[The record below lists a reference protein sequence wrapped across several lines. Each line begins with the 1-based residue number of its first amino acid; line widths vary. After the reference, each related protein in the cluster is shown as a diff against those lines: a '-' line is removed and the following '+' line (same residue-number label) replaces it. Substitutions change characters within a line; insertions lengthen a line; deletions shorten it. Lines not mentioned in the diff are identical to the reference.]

1 MIQISAELLA
11 LTSEPAL
18 LVRGGRLLFAN
29 DAACALLGSDCLD
42 KSFSALFGEE
52 IAGMQAP
59 AFVGE
64 AEVAGRQFLLRIR
77 ALEGA
82 RAVFLSPCETMGE
95 LISDSFLYT
104 LRSELMQLSVGT
116 QRLRASV
123 TAEDAQGLA
132 ALRVM
137 LQSLYRLN
145 RSLQN
150 LSVIRGA
157 EQGTIFFRPQPLEL
171 CSLLSDLLDSVRLNV
186 HSPEISFCTPESL
199 PVRGDPDLLEQL
211 VLNLL
216 SNCLRHAEGCT
227 RIRVS
232 LHGTGDQVILSVD
245 DDGRGIPG
253 DRLHT
258 VLERY
263 RYGGG
268 LSEAD
273 NGPGLG
279 LTAAREI
286 ARLHGGTL
294 LLESRESIGT
304 AVRVSL
310 SRAAVPHGVLR
321 SPMSDYGKS
330 YDSILTGLASCLPPE
345 AFDVPD
351 RR

>member
-29 DAACALLGSDCLD
+29 DAACALLGPDCLD

-64 AEVAGRQFLLRIR
+64 AEVAGRRFLLRIR

-116 QRLRASV
+116 QRLRTSV
-123 TAEDAQGLA
+123 VAEDAQGLA

-145 RSLQN
+145 RTLQN
-150 LSVIRGA
+150 LSVIRGT
-157 EQGTIFFRPQPLEL
+157 EQGTIFFRPQPLDL

-186 HSPEISFCTPESL
+186 QSPEISFCAPESL

-294 LLESRESIGT
+294 LLESREGVGT

-310 SRAAVPHGVLR
+310 SRASVPHGVLR

-345 AFDVPD
+345 AFDVLD
-351 RR
+351 CR

>member
-29 DAACALLGSDCLD
+29 DAACALLGPDCLD

-64 AEVAGRQFLLRIR
+64 AEVAGRRFLLRIR
-77 ALEGA
+77 ALEGV

-123 TAEDAQGLA
+123 AAEDAQGLA

-145 RSLQN
+145 RTLQN

-157 EQGTIFFRPQPLEL
+157 EQGTIFFHPQPLEL
-171 CSLLSDLLDSVRLNV
+171 CSLLSDLLDSVCLSV
-186 HSPEISFCTPESL
+186 QSPEISFCAPESL
-199 PVRGDPDLLEQL
+199 PVRGDPELLEQL

-268 LSEAD
+268 LSDAD

-294 LLESRESIGT
+294 LLESREGVGT

-321 SPMSDYGKS
+321 SPLSDYGKS

-351 RR
+351 RM

>member
-29 DAACALLGSDCLD
+29 DAACALLGPDCLD

-64 AEVAGRQFLLRIR
+64 AEVAGRRFLLRIR

-123 TAEDAQGLA
+123 AAEDAQGLA

-145 RSLQN
+145 RTLQN

-157 EQGTIFFRPQPLEL
+157 EQGTIFFHPQPLEL
-171 CSLLSDLLDSVRLNV
+171 CSLLSDLLDSVCLSV
-186 HSPEISFCTPESL
+186 QSPEISFCAPESL
-199 PVRGDPDLLEQL
+199 PVRGDPELLEQL

-232 LHGTGDQVILSVD
+232 LHGTGDQVILS
-245 DDGRGIPG
+245 
-253 DRLHT
+253 
-258 VLERY
+258 
-263 RYGGG
+263 
-268 LSEAD
+268 AQ
-273 NGPGLG
+273 
-279 LTAAREI
+279 
-286 ARLHGGTL
+286 
-294 LLESRESIGT
+294 
-304 AVRVSL
+304 
-310 SRAAVPHGVLR
+310 
-321 SPMSDYGKS
+321 
-330 YDSILTGLASCLPPE
+330 AST
-345 AFDVPD
+345 
-351 RR
+351 

>member
-1 MIQISAELLA
+1 
-11 LTSEPAL
+11 
-18 LVRGGRLLFAN
+18 
-29 DAACALLGSDCLD
+29 
-42 KSFSALFGEE
+42 
-52 IAGMQAP
+52 MQLN
-59 AFVGE
+59 VS
-64 AEVAGRQFLLRIR
+64 VQLIR
-77 ALEGA
+77 A
-82 RAVFLSPCETMGE
+82 
-95 LISDSFLYT
+95 
-104 LRSELMQLSVGT
+104 
-116 QRLRASV
+116 RLDP
-123 TAEDAQGLA
+123 EDAQSLR
-132 ALRVM
+132 ALRGVM
-137 LQSLYRLN
+137 QSLYRVN
-145 RSLQN
+145 RTLQN

-157 EQGTIFFRPQPLEL
+157 EQGTLFFRPQPLEL
-171 CSLLSDLLDSVRLNV
+171 CRLLRDLLDAVRLSV
-186 HSPEISFCTPESL
+186 QTPEIVFTAPENL
-199 PVRGDPDLLEQL
+199 PIHGDPALLEAL

-232 LHGTGDQVILSVD
+232 LHGAGDQVILSVD

-294 LLESRESIGT
+294 LLESREGVGT

-310 SRAAVPHGVLR
+310 SRAAVPHGVLH
-321 SPMSDYGKS
+321 SPMPEYSRN

>member
-29 DAACALLGSDCLD
+29 DAACALLGPDCLD
-42 KSFSALFGEE
+42 KSFSALFGAE

-64 AEVAGRQFLLRIR
+64 TELAGRRFLLRIR
-77 ALEGA
+77 ALDGA
-82 RAVFLSPCETMGE
+82 RAVFLSPCEAMGE
-95 LISDSFLYT
+95 LISESFLYT
-104 LRSELMQLSVGT
+104 LRCELMQMSVST

-123 TAEDAQGLA
+123 TAEDTHGLA
-132 ALRVM
+132 ALRTM
-137 LQSLYRLN
+137 AQSMYRLN
-145 RSLQN
+145 RTLQN
-150 LSVIRGA
+150 LSIIRGA
-157 EQGTIFFRPQPLEL
+157 EQGTIFFRLQPLEL

-186 HSPEISFCTPESL
+186 QEPEISFRAPDSL
-199 PVRGDPDLLEQL
+199 PIMGDPELLEQL

-232 LHGTGDQVILSVD
+232 LHRAGDQVILSVD

-263 RYGGG
+263 RYSGG

-273 NGPGLG
+273 SGPGLG

-294 LLESRESIGT
+294 LLESREDVGT

-310 SRAAVPHGVLR
+310 GRASAPHGTLH
-321 SPMSDYGKS
+321 SPMPAYSKN
-330 YDSILTGLASCLPPE
+330 YDSILIGLASCLPPE

>member
-29 DAACALLGSDCLD
+29 DAACALLGPDCLD

-59 AFVGE
+59 AFMGE
-64 AEVAGRQFLLRIR
+64 AEVAGRRFLLRIR
-77 ALEGA
+77 TLEGA
-82 RAVFLSPCETMGE
+82 RAVFLSSCETMGE

-123 TAEDAQGLA
+123 AAEDAQGLA

-145 RSLQN
+145 RTLQN

-157 EQGTIFFRPQPLEL
+157 EQGTIFFQPQPLEL
-171 CSLLSDLLDSVRLNV
+171 CSLLSDLLDSVRLSV
-186 HSPEISFCTPESL
+186 QSPEISFCAPESL
-199 PVRGDPDLLEQL
+199 PVRGDPEFLEQL

-268 LSEAD
+268 LSDAD

-279 LTAAREI
+279 LTAARAI

-294 LLESRESIGT
+294 LLESREGVGT

-321 SPMSDYGKS
+321 SPLSDYGKS

>member
-29 DAACALLGSDCLD
+29 DAAYALLGPDCLE
-42 KSFSALFGEE
+42 KSFAALFGAE

-64 AEVAGRQFLLRIR
+64 AEVAGRRFILRIR
-77 ALEGA
+77 ALKGA

-95 LISDSFLYT
+95 LISESFLYT
-104 LRSELMQLSVGT
+104 LRSELMQLSVCT

-123 TAEDAQGLA
+123 TGEDTQSLSS
-132 ALRVM
+132 LRIM

-145 RSLQN
+145 RTLQN

-157 EQGTIFFRPQPLEL
+157 EQGTLFFHPQPLEL
-171 CSLLSDLLDSVRLNV
+171 CRLLSDLLDSVRLNV
-186 HSPEISFCTPESL
+186 RSPEISFCAPESL
-199 PVRGDPDLLEQL
+199 PVKGDPELLEQL

-232 LHGTGDQVILSVD
+232 LHGAGDQVILSVD
-245 DDGRGIPG
+245 DDGCGIPG

-258 VLERY
+258 ALERY
-263 RYGGG
+263 RYAGW
-268 LSEAD
+268 LSAAD
-273 NGPGLG
+273 DGPGLG
-279 LTAAREI
+279 LTAVREI
-286 ARLHGGTL
+286 ARLHGGTV
-294 LLESRESIGT
+294 LLESREGVGT

-310 SRAAVPHGVLR
+310 SRAAVPHGVLH
-321 SPMSDYGKS
+321 SPMSEYGKN

>member
-29 DAACALLGSDCLD
+29 GAACALLGPDCLD
-42 KSFSALFGEE
+42 KSFSALFGAE

-64 AEVAGRQFLLRIR
+64 AEVAGRRFLLRIR

-82 RAVFLSPCETMGE
+82 RVVFLSPCETMGE

-104 LRSELMQLSVGT
+104 LRSELMQLSVVT

-123 TAEDAQGLA
+123 TAEDTQSLA

-137 LQSLYRLN
+137 VQSLYRLN
-145 RSLQN
+145 RTLQN

-157 EQGTIFFRPQPLEL
+157 EQGTIFFHPQPLEL
-171 CSLLSDLLDSVRLNV
+171 CGLLRDLLDSVRLNV
-186 HSPEISFCTPESL
+186 RRPEISFCAPESL
-199 PVRGDPDLLEQL
+199 PAKGDPELLEQL

-216 SNCLRHAEGCT
+216 SNCLRHAGGCT

-258 VLERY
+258 ALERY

-268 LSEAD
+268 LSEAG

-294 LLESRESIGT
+294 LLESREGIGT

-310 SRAAVPHGVLR
+310 SRAAVPHGVLH
-321 SPMSDYGKS
+321 SPMPEYSRN

-351 RR
+351 CR

>member
-29 DAACALLGSDCLD
+29 DAACALLGPDCLD

-59 AFVGE
+59 AFAGE
-64 AEVAGRQFLLRIR
+64 AEVAGRRFLLRVR
-77 ALEGA
+77 ALDGV
-82 RAVFLSPCETMGE
+82 RAVLLSPCETMGE

-104 LRSELMQLSVGT
+104 LRSELMQLSMGT
-116 QRLRASV
+116 QRLRTSV
-123 TAEDAQGLA
+123 AAEDVQGLA

-145 RSLQN
+145 RTLQN

-171 CSLLSDLLDSVRLNV
+171 CSLLRDLLDSVRLNV
-186 HSPEISFCTPESL
+186 QSPEISFCAPESL
-199 PVRGDPDLLEQL
+199 PVLGDPELLEQL

-232 LHGTGDQVILSVD
+232 LHGAGDQVILSVD

-286 ARLHGGTL
+286 ARLHDGTL
-294 LLESRESIGT
+294 LLESREGVGT

-310 SRAAVPHGVLR
+310 SRAAVPHGVLH
-321 SPMSDYGKS
+321 SPMPEYGRN

>member
-29 DAACALLGSDCLD
+29 DAACALLGQDCLD
-42 KSFSALFGEE
+42 KSFSALFGAE
-52 IAGMQAP
+52 IAGTQAP

-64 AEVAGRQFLLRIR
+64 TEVAGRRFLLRIR
-77 ALEGA
+77 ALERA

-123 TAEDAQGLA
+123 GAQDTQGLG
-132 ALRVM
+132 ALRTM
-137 LQSLYRLN
+137 AQSLYRLN
-145 RSLQN
+145 RTLQN

-157 EQGTIFFRPQPLEL
+157 EQGTVFFRPQPLEM

-186 HSPEISFCTPESL
+186 QSPEISFCAPESL
-199 PVRGDPDLLEQL
+199 PIKGDPELLEQL

-232 LHGTGDQVILSVD
+232 LHGAGDQVILSVD
-245 DDGRGIPG
+245 DDGHGIPG
-253 DRLHT
+253 NRLHT

-268 LSEAD
+268 LSEAGG
-273 NGPGLG
+273 GPGLG
-279 LTAAREI
+279 MTAVREI

-294 LLESRESIGT
+294 LLESREGVGT
-304 AVRVSL
+304 AVRVSF
-310 SRAAVPHGVLR
+310 SRASVQHGILHSPVPEYDR
-321 SPMSDYGKS
+321 S

-345 AFDVPD
+345 AFDAPD
-351 RR
+351 CR

>member
-29 DAACALLGSDCLD
+29 DAACALLGPDCLD

-64 AEVAGRQFLLRIR
+64 AEVAGRRFLLRIR

-123 TAEDAQGLA
+123 AAEDAQGLA

-145 RSLQN
+145 RTLQN
-150 LSVIRGA
+150 LSVIRGT
-157 EQGTIFFRPQPLEL
+157 EQGTIFFRPQPLDL
-171 CSLLSDLLDSVRLNV
+171 CSLLSDLLNSVRLNV
-186 HSPEISFCTPESL
+186 QSPEISFCAPESL

-294 LLESRESIGT
+294 LLESREGVGT

>member
-157 EQGTIFFRPQPLEL
+157 EQGTIFFRPQPL
-171 CSLLSDLLDSVRLNV
+171 
-186 HSPEISFCTPESL
+186 
-199 PVRGDPDLLEQL
+199 
-211 VLNLL
+211 
-216 SNCLRHAEGCT
+216 
-227 RIRVS
+227 
-232 LHGTGDQVILSVD
+232 
-245 DDGRGIPG
+245 
-253 DRLHT
+253 
-258 VLERY
+258 
-263 RYGGG
+263 
-268 LSEAD
+268 
-273 NGPGLG
+273 
-279 LTAAREI
+279 
-286 ARLHGGTL
+286 
-294 LLESRESIGT
+294 
-304 AVRVSL
+304 
-310 SRAAVPHGVLR
+310 
-321 SPMSDYGKS
+321 
-330 YDSILTGLASCLPPE
+330 
-345 AFDVPD
+345 
-351 RR
+351 